1 MSNFICNK
9 RGISMV
15 EVIVSLA
22 TVTIGILALLTLLP
36 SSWRLAGRSDY
47 LGRASGIL
55 QTQLQLYEAMV
66 LNPSVSLTPGTQPP
80 LAIYPSE
87 PGKSS
92 TTGRQGDVPFR
103 VNTTLADLGGG
114 NAWLVRVNVTWPGN
128 PAGISESIRVVR
140 QENFRQ

>member
-1 MSNFICNK
+1 M
-9 RGISMV
+9 M

-47 LGRASGIL
+47 LGRASGVL
-55 QTQLQLYEAMV
+55 QTQLQVYEAMV
-66 LNPSVSLTPGTQPP
+66 LNPSVALTPGAQSPFV
-80 LAIYPSE
+80 IYPSE
-87 PGKSS
+87 PAKSN

-103 VNTTLADLGGG
+103 VNTTLVDLGGG

-128 PAGISESIRVVR
+128 PTGISESVRVMR